1 MRDPTSVV
9 LTTASPGLP
18 GGAAVVAETPVIM
31 AFSRISSAAVHGA
44 LAVRRFHPASG
55 RWLGG
60 LLCLAAMASSGC
72 VLAWVNQVQ
81 ASPAASGTAMMD
93 SGINP
98 HPVEL
103 RVPPDRPLSAVAK
116 LGRRMFFDPALSAS
130 GRQSC
135 ASCHDPAHGYNPPN
149 GQTLQPGG
157 AHMGQRGFRPPLSLA
172 YLYRQQPFS
181 IGPDAGEVEAPVNLD
196 TLARAAGQ
204 TARAQKSAGAPPAS
218 APMVPMGG
226 LFWDGRAASFQ
237 RQALVPMLNPVE
249 MANTSIEQVA
259 TKLAASPYHAQF
271 QQLFGEDILE
281 QPDRLVSEAM
291 FAISRFETEDVSFH
305 PFTSKYD
312 AWLQGTTRLSAA
324 EARGLNVFDD
334 PQKGNCAACHLS
346 KVTSDRLPPLF
357 TDTQYEALGVPRN
370 PALPMNGDPH
380 FHDLGLCGPFRS
392 DLARQTQYCGMFIT
406 PTLRNVDRRQV
417 FFHNGIYHTLKQVL
431 DFYNLRAVAPEKVYP
446 RNAHGTAALYDDLP
460 AAYRANLDTTDAPF
474 DRHVGD
480 SPPLTEQDIRDII
493 TFLHTLD
500 DGYTATEAKASTP
513 SRPTQ
518 EVP

>member
-1 MRDPTSVV
+1 
-9 LTTASPGLP
+9 
-18 GGAAVVAETPVIM
+18 M
-31 AFSRISSAAVHGA
+31 AFLRTSSAAVHGA
-44 LAVRRFHPASG
+44 LAVRRFHPASR
-55 RWLGG
+55 RWFGG
-60 LLCLAAMASSGC
+60 LLCLAALAGSGC
-72 VLAWVNQVQ
+72 ALAWMNQAQ
-81 ASPAASGTAMMD
+81 ATPAASGVAA

-157 AHMGQRGFRPPLSLA
+157 AHMGERGFRPPLSLA

-181 IGPDAGEVEAPVNLD
+181 IGPDAGEAEAPANLD

-218 APMVPMGG
+218 VPMVPMGG

-259 TKLAASPYHAQF
+259 SKLAASPYHAQF
-271 QQLFGEDILE
+271 RQLFGEDILE
-281 QPDRLVSEAM
+281 QPDRLVAEAM

-312 AWLQGTTRLSAA
+312 AWLQGKTRLSAE
-324 EARGLNVFDD
+324 EARGLDVFND
-334 PQKGNCAACHLS
+334 PQKGNCAACHPS
-346 KVTSDRLPPLF
+346 TATSDRLPPLF

-370 PALPMNGDPH
+370 PALPMNRDPH
-380 FHDLGLCGPFRS
+380 FHDLGLCGPFRT

-406 PTLRNVDRRQV
+406 PTLRNVDRRRV
-417 FFHNGIYHTLKQVL
+417 FFHNGVYHTLKQVL

-446 RNAHGTAALYDDLP
+446 RNADGTLALYDDLP
-460 AAYRANLDTTDAPF
+460 AAYRANLDATDAPF

-480 SPPLTEQDIRDII
+480 TPALTDQDIRDII
-493 TFLHTLD
+493 IFLHTLD
-500 DGYTATEAKASTP
+500 DGYAATEGTAPTA

-518 EVP
+518 RVP

>member
-1 MRDPTSVV
+1 
-9 LTTASPGLP
+9 
-18 GGAAVVAETPVIM
+18 M
-31 AFSRISSAAVHGA
+31 ALSRIHAVAVHGA
-44 LAVRRFHPASG
+44 RAVRRFRQACG
-55 RWLGG
+55 RRFGG
-60 LLCLAAMASSGC
+60 LLCLSAMGSAGWA
-72 VLAWVNQVQ
+72 LAWVNHAQ
-81 ASPAASGTAMMD
+81 AAPAAPGIAVMD
-93 SGINP
+93 GGINP

-103 RVPPDRPLSAVAK
+103 HLPPDRPLSAVAR
-116 LGRRMFFDPALSAS
+116 LGRLMFFDPALSAS
-130 GRQSC
+130 GKQSC
-135 ASCHDPAHGYNPPN
+135 ASCHDPARGYNPPN
-149 GQTLQPGG
+149 AQTLQPGG
-157 AHMGQRGFRPPLSLA
+157 AHMRQRGFRPPLSLA
-172 YLYRQQPFS
+172 YLYRQPPFS

-218 APMVPMGG
+218 VPMVPMGG
-226 LFWDGRAASFQ
+226 LFWDGRAASLQ

-249 MANTSIEQVA
+249 MANSSIGQVA
-259 TKLAASPYHAQF
+259 TRLAASPYHAQF

-281 QPDRLVSEAM
+281 QPDRLVAEAM

-312 AWLQGTTRLSAA
+312 AWLQGKTRLSAA
-324 EARGLNVFDD
+324 EARGLDLFND

-346 KVTSDRLPPLF
+346 QVTSDRLPPLF

-370 PALPMNGDPH
+370 PALPMNRDPH
-380 FHDLGLCGPFRS
+380 FHDLGLCGPFRT

-417 FFHNGIYHTLKQVL
+417 FFHNGVYRTLRQVL
-431 DFYNLRAVAPEKVYP
+431 DFYNLRAVAPDKVYP
-446 RNAHGTAALYDDLP
+446 RNADGTLASYDDLP

-480 SPPLTEQDIRDII
+480 SPALTDQDIRDII

-500 DGYTATEAKASTP
+500 DGYTATEGRSATA

-518 EVP
+518 PLP